1 MAFKA
6 FAVIS
11 MFSPILG
18 MTSFWA
24 GGFFGRGYRDY
35 DFGSSTENMIA
46 VVTFSIAALCQLV
59 HIAGWVRLGR
69 RSVESDLIRAGA
81 VAVCSILTLIQ
92 LWARPGQLEGG
103 SVTIVVLAALVV
115 SLIGLLLFLVAGST
129 APFPDVDLTALS
141 DDDRNTLLA
150 QRAAA
155 LTKLAERKLIKIR
168 QANKATERPLGSL
181 VGRRIE

>member
-6 FAVIS
+6 LAVIS
-11 MFSPILG
+11 ILAPILG
-18 MTSFWA
+18 MTSLWA

-35 DFGSSTENMIA
+35 DFGSSTESTIT
-46 VVTFSIAALCQLV
+46 VVTFSIAALCQIV
-59 HIAGWVRLGR
+59 HIGGWMRLGR

-81 VAVCSILTLIQ
+81 VAACSILTLIQ
-92 LWARPGQLEGG
+92 LWARPGQLDVGP
-103 SVTIVVLAALVV
+103 VTIAVVSALVAALV
-115 SLIGLLLFLVAGST
+115 GLLIFLLAGST
-129 APFPDVDLTALS
+129 SPFPDVDLTRLS
-141 DDDRNTLLA
+141 DDDRDTLLA
-150 QRAAA
+150 QRAAV